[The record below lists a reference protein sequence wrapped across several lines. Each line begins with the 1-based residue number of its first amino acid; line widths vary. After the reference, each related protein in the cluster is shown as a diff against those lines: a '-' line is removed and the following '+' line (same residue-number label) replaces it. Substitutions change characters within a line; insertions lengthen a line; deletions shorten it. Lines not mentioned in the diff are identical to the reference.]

1 MNVKQYYEIFY
12 ADKNGELKS
21 VYCTSYSIFKNRIII
36 YDEFF
41 EEKIVEHCSK
51 RVTIK
56 MNVTIDNTKKITD
69 ENYIY
74 FS

>member
-1 MNVKQYYEIFY
+1 MNVKQYYEITY
-12 ADKNGELKS
+12 TDKIGNFKS
-21 VYCTSYSIFKNRIII
+21 IICTSYSIFRETIII

-56 MNVTIDNTKKITD
+56 MNATIDNTKKITD

>member
-12 ADKNGELKS
+12 VDKNGELKS

-41 EEKIVEHCSK
+41 EEKVIEHNSK
-51 RVTIK
+51 RITIK
-56 MNVTIDNTKKITD
+56 VNVIINNLKRISD
-69 ENYIY
+69 ESYI
-74 FS
+74 FFN